1 MRRALVIVTGALA
14 VLVLTGCSGPRST
27 ETGEVSQVAPA
38 PAPTMAA
45 TGQEGIAPTA
55 DETPGQA
62 GEVGEDPPPPSGSV
76 TTTVTGAPAPAP
88 DPLAG
93 IEDELGE
100 FEELD
105 SLLAELDDLLADLDA
120 SFAETEGDVNP

>member
-1 MRRALVIVTGALA
+1 MRRALVIVTGALT
-14 VLVLTGCSGPRST
+14 VLVLAGCSGPRST
-27 ETGEVSQVAPA
+27 ETDEVSEVAPGPA
-38 PAPTMAA
+38 PAVAA
-45 TGQEGIAPTA
+45 TGQEGITPTA
-55 DETPGQA
+55 NETPGPA
-62 GEVGEDPPPPSGSV
+62 GAVGEDPSAPPGSV

-120 SFAETEGDVNP
+120 SWAETEGDVNP